1 MVTLKEAEG
10 FAELGLWQDAW
21 DTIDKLPAD
30 ERMKPAALRLR
41 LVICPYLEAWGPG
54 AAVAKLLCGGDETD
68 RKTAGCYYRDL
79 AKLYIA
85 HGEIDS
91 ARVALRD
98 CVEAW
103 PEVRPEL
110 LDDPVIARLL

>member
-1 MVTLKEAEG
+1 MITLREAEG

-21 DTIDKLPAD
+21 DAIDELPPD

-41 LVICPYLEAWGPG
+41 LEICSYLEAWEPG
-54 AAVAKLLCGGDETD
+54 SAVAKLLSEGDETD
-68 RKTAGCYYRDL
+68 RKAAGCYYREL

-98 CVEAW
+98 RVSAW
-103 PEVRPEL
+103 PGASRA
-110 LDDPVIARLL
+110 AR